1 MTTKQNK
8 FFAIIRKTFSEE
20 YPTGDM
26 VSAYVQV
33 YDVKS
38 TDTADSIYRKAY
50 QVRKRMMESDEVR
63 EVLEKYDLGVERVAI
78 ELSKGL
84 QAMKTLTY
92 QGEIAKDENG
102 KQIDLINHAIR
113 MRALELLAGIQ
124 GLDQKNKAGNIM
136 IQNNRL
142 IVYVHDEEAPP
153 LTAEQAKYKKEA
165 EKRMQEARKY
175 ISEEVDDGDVKR
187 DAGR

>member
-20 YPTGDM
+20 YPLGDM
-26 VSAYVQV
+26 VSAYVQA
-33 YDVKS
+33 YDVKP
-38 TDTADSIYRKAY
+38 TDNSDTIYRKAY

-78 ELSKGL
+78 ELSKEL

-92 QGEIAKDENG
+92 QGKIARDKDG

-153 LTAEQAKYKKEA
+153 LTETQTKFKEEA
-165 EKRMQEARKY
+165 EKRIHNARNF
-175 ISEEVDDGDVKR
+175 ITEEGNSGDVK
-187 DAGR
+187 